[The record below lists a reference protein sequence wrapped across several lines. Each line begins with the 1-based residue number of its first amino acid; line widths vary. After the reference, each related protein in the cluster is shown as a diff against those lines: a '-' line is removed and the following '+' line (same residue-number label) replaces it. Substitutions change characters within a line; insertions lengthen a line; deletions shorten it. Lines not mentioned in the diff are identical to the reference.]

1 MSPRAQQAL
10 GFAAAAAALAILGAT
25 LDGYALRLLTLALL
39 NVVTV
44 VGLNFAF
51 GYCGIIHLGQAA
63 FVGIGAYF
71 TALLTTKLGW
81 PMALTIPAGVLAAG
95 LFAVLVSVP
104 LVRLKGHYLALATV
118 GVNVILELIARNWV
132 EVTNGFNG
140 VTGIP
145 RLADALMPSAPEHAF
160 LAIAGAAALAA
171 VWLALRVRDSHLGRA
186 MIAVRDDETAA
197 ATCGIDATR
206 TKVIAFTL
214 SAVFAG
220 LSGALFAHYT
230 GFISPTDFAVAQ
242 SILVLVMLVI
252 GGEGRIMGAV
262 IGATALTF
270 LPEVLRDLQAA
281 YVGAGGSER
290 DLIARLLKDGYL
302 AVYGLITLAVL
313 MLLPRGLAGLAA
325 RLGKTPGGR
334 L

>member
-1 MSPRAQQAL
+1 MNRRAQQAL
-10 GFAAAAAALAILGAT
+10 GFAAAIAALGLLGLT

-39 NVVTV
+39 NIITV

-51 GYCGIIHLGQAA
+51 GYCGVIHLGQAA

-81 PMALTIPAGVLAAG
+81 PMALTMPAGVIAAG
-95 LFAVLVSVP
+95 LFALVVSAP

-118 GVNVILELIARNWV
+118 GVNVILELVARNWV

-145 RLADALMPSAPEHAF
+145 RLADAVFPPAPERAF
-160 LAIAGAAALAA
+160 LAIAGATALVA

-206 TKVIAFTL
+206 TKVIAFAL
-214 SAVFAG
+214 SAVFG
-220 LSGALFAHYT
+220 GVSGVLFAHYT
-230 GFISPTDFAVAQ
+230 GFVSPTDFAVAQ

-262 IGATALTF
+262 VGALALTF
-270 LPEVLRDLQAA
+270 LPEILRDLQAA

-290 DLIARLLKDGYL
+290 DLLARLLKDGYL

-313 MLLPRGLAGLAA
+313 MLLPRGLAGLGA
-325 RLGKTPGGR
+325 RLRKTSADR

>member
-1 MSPRAQQAL
+1 MSPRTVQAL
-10 GFAAAAAALAILGAT
+10 GFAAAVVVLAALGAA

-81 PMALTIPAGVLAAG
+81 PMALTIPAGVIAAA
-95 LFAVLVSVP
+95 LFAVVVSVP

-145 RLADALMPSAPEHAF
+145 RLADAVAPSAPDRAF
-160 LAIAGAAALAA
+160 LAIAGAAALIA

-206 TKVIAFTL
+206 VKVIAFTL
-214 SAVFAG
+214 SAAFAG
-220 LSGALFAHYT
+220 VSGALFAHYT

-252 GGEGRIMGAV
+252 GGEGSIMGAV
-262 IGATALTF
+262 VGALALTF
-270 LPEVLRDLQAA
+270 LPEILRDLQAA
-281 YVGAGGSER
+281 YVSAGGSER
-290 DLIARLLKDGYL
+290 DLLARLLKDGYL

-325 RLGKTPGGR
+325 RLRALKGGR
-334 L
+334 P